1 MNRLHHQARLI
12 GLTLMLMLLAFG
24 CTATENKTSPELP
37 IPVEYATYSSQN
49 GLFSIS
55 YPPDWLPAQ
64 DMLADLEAAAK
75 AYLNSQTSGLPIE
88 QASILFVGGLPPGY
102 VPSVVVVV
110 EPLPSGISTLEQ
122 LVSAQI
128 KGLKMVATGFEEK
141 ARTGTRMGG
150 IEATLLEYEAS
161 LDGTAVRNVVAILKK
176 GNAAW
181 SVTCSGQPEGF
192 AAYKDDLYNT
202 ARSLRIQG

>member
-1 MNRLHHQARLI
+1 
-12 GLTLMLMLLAFG
+12 MLLAFG
-24 CTATENKTSPELP
+24 CTATQNKTSPELP
-37 IPVEYATYSSQN
+37 IPIEYNTYSSQN
-49 GLFSIS
+49 DLFDIS
-55 YPPDWLPAQ
+55 YPPDWQPMQ
-64 DMLADLEAAAK
+64 DALADLEAAAK

-102 VPSVVVVV
+102 TPSVVVVV

-128 KGLKMVATGFEEK
+128 KGLKMVATGFKET

-176 GNAAW
+176 GDAAW
-181 SVTCSGQPEGF
+181 SVTCTCAPESF
-192 AAYKDDLYNT
+192 ATYKDDLYAV
-202 ARSLRIQG
+202 ARSLRIRG